1 MIGQT
6 LRHYRITEK
15 IGAGGMGIV
24 YRATDTKL
32 NRDVAI
38 KVLPDAFAE
47 TPQRRARFEREAQL
61 LAALNHPNIA
71 AIYGLERENGVDYLV
86 LEYVPGESL
95 AEKLARG
102 PLPVEEAIELAIQ
115 IADALDAAHESGVI
129 HRDLKPANIMVTADG
144 QVKVLDF
151 GLAKAFAEDP
161 TGENLSDSPT
171 LSAMATREGMI
182 LGTAA
187 YMSPEQARG
196 RPVDKRTDI
205 FAFGSVLYEMLTG
218 RRAFQG
224 EDVSDTLAAVIRA
237 DVDWNPLP
245 RDVESRIQRVL
256 EGCLR
261 KDRKERRRDVGDV
274 RVDLQEVLAH
284 PESARA
290 QASAAHPP
298 SAASGP
304 IFWWALASSFIAAAL
319 GVTLMWSARPD
330 VAANP
335 RMRFQMIVPPD
346 HSLTN
351 SNNSGVAISSDGKR
365 VAYVAGQ
372 QIYVREMDELE
383 ARAVQG
389 TERGRTPFFSPDGAW
404 LGFWATEDG
413 KLKKVRLDG
422 GAPVSLCDANRP
434 FGATWG
440 DDGHITFGQAFHSI
454 SQVSDSGGTPR
465 VLVKLD
471 EAKQEIAYRP
481 QMLPGGTAVLYT
493 LATTPRPN
501 WEDAQIVVQTLGD
514 GARRILVEGG
524 FSARYLSSGH
534 LIYARADTVMATS
547 FDSKRLA
554 LTGDAVPVAEGV
566 RSLSSHRPQD
576 QFDVSRS
583 GTVAYIPMG
592 AATSLQLNWVDR
604 EGRATPM
611 SNKTGAYLRPRFSPD
626 GGRLAL
632 AIGELG
638 GSNKDIWIYDI
649 ERDTFSRLT
658 TEGDNLHARW
668 SPDGNWVA
676 FRSERDGEADI
687 YKRRVDFSTPT
698 ERVLSKAGHQD
709 PQSWSPDGKHL
720 LFLETVPSSR
730 GESRNLWWVDLEGQG
745 EPQPFV
751 QSPFREEEG
760 VFSPDGRWVAYHSNE
775 SGRSEVYVQPFPG
788 PGQRWQISTD
798 GGYGAAWSPDG
809 RELFYIYFRK
819 IMAVDVRTEPTFNAG
834 TPYVLFEGS
843 HVLRSGP
850 DYDMAP
856 DGERFVMLFRD
867 EVENPLAG
875 REINID
881 TNVLAGLDRLGPS
894 E

>member
-15 IGAGGMGIV
+15 IGAGGMGVV

-38 KVLPDAFAE
+38 KVLPAAFAE
-47 TPQRRARFEREAQL
+47 APHRRTRFEREAQL

-161 TGENLSDSPT
+161 SGDDLSDSPT
-171 LSAMATREGMI
+171 LSARATREGVI
-182 LGTAA
+182 LGTAV

-237 DVDWNPLP
+237 DVDWIPLP
-245 RDVESRIQRVL
+245 QDVDARIRRVL

-290 QASAAHPP
+290 EADAAHLPP
-298 SAASGP
+298 AASRP
-304 IFWWALASSFIAAAL
+304 ILLWALTSSFVAAVLTAA
-319 GVTLMWSARPD
+319 LMWSTRPE
-330 VAANP
+330 AAAER
-335 RMRFQMIVPPD
+335 RMRFQIIVPPD
-346 HSLTN
+346 HSLADVVA
-351 SNNSGVAISSDGKR
+351 SGVAISSDGTR
-365 VAYVAGQ
+365 LAYANGQ
-372 QIYVREMDELE
+372 QIFVREMDELE
-383 ARAVQG
+383 ATAVRG
-389 TERGRTPFFSPDGAW
+389 TEGGRTPFFSPDGQW
-404 LGFWATEDG
+404 LGFWGDG
-413 KLKKVRLDG
+413 KLKKVPVDG
-422 GAPVSLCDANRP
+422 GAPVSLCDAGRP
-434 FGATWG
+434 TGATWG
-440 DDGHITFGQAFHSI
+440 DDGRITFGQAFQSI
-454 SQVSDSGGTPR
+454 SQVSESGGTPQ

-471 EAKQEIAYRP
+471 ETKEEIAYRP
-481 QMLPGGTAVLYT
+481 QILPDGTAVLYT
-493 LATTPRPN
+493 LATGPRPN
-501 WEDAQIVVQTLGD
+501 WEDAQIVVQTLGE
-514 GARRILVEGG
+514 GERQILVEDG
-524 FSARYLSSGH
+524 FSARYLPSGH
-534 LIYARADTVMATS
+534 LIYGRADTVMAAS
-547 FDSKRLA
+547 FDTKRLT

-566 RSLSSHRPQD
+566 RSLSSYRFQD

-583 GTVAYIPMG
+583 GTLASIPL
-592 AATSLQLNWVDR
+592 AETSYKLVWVDR
-604 EGRATPM
+604 KGQRTPM
-611 SNKTGAYLRPRFSPD
+611 SNKPGAYLRPRFSPD

-632 AIGELG
+632 AMGDLG
-638 GSNKDIWIYDI
+638 RSNKDIWIYDI

-658 TEGDNLHARW
+658 TEGDNSNPRW

-676 FRSERDGEADI
+676 FSSDRDGETDI
-687 YKRRVDFSTPT
+687 YKRRADFSTSA
-698 ERVLSKAGHQD
+698 ERMLAKEGYQV

-720 LFLETVPSSR
+720 VFAENVPGAR
-730 GESRNLWWVDLEGQG
+730 YDLWWVHLEGEG

-751 QSPFREEEG
+751 QSPATDYMA
-760 VFSPDGRWVAYHSNE
+760 VISPDGRWVAYHSGE
-775 SGRSEVYVQPFPG
+775 SGTQEVYVQPFPR
-788 PGQRWQISTD
+788 PGRRWQISSA
-798 GGYGAAWSPDG
+798 GGWGPAWSPDG
-809 RELFYIYFRK
+809 RELFYVDNDYN
-819 IMAVDVRTEPTFNAG
+819 IMLVDVRGAPELSIGRPR
-834 TPYVLFEGS
+834 VLFEGP
-843 HVLRSGP
+843 HVLRSGR
-850 DYDMAP
+850 DFDMAP
-856 DGERFVMLFRD
+856 DGERFVMLRRD
-867 EVENPLAG
+867 ESENALAG

-881 TNVLAGLDRLGPS
+881 THALEGLDRLGPS